1 MRNASLWLVCLAM
14 GAGCV
19 EQPTANRGPRA
30 VSSEQLEAVRRR
42 VVTRTAPTPQNR
54 LNVRFGNKVELIGFD
69 TSVNPRSGQ
78 LRKGQSVTI
87 TWYWHCLTPTG
98 EGWRI
103 FTHLDDANGP
113 RTNQDN
119 VGEVRTAYQPERW
132 RAGEYIRD
140 QQTIELPG
148 DWDSPW
154 CACTSGLWK
163 GSERMAPTGAPAI
176 NENRARVVEFNTGEQ
191 VQVSEL
197 NAGRASGPSPPT
209 GVLNEPSWINA
220 VRTGPL
226 VNTMTGA
233 PAGATE
239 SRANVRVLWD
249 DQALHLA
256 YEVSDDNLVDP
267 STARDN
273 HLWENDAVEVMLDP
287 NGDGQN
293 YFEIQVSPNN
303 HTFETRYD
311 RARDPQPFG
320 HTDWNPE
327 LRTGVQRTGTVGNAD
342 DTDERYVVELAIPW
356 SSLADLPHTPPQV
369 GDQIPPN
376 LFVMDKPNAGGQ
388 RFAAWSAPRRG
399 DFHTLERFGRITLTA
414 PPPSRRAPAVV
425 PGPPPGTAPTAAA
438 PVAAQAPA
446 SRCRAV
452 SPSPCRPSSTPR
464 ASRSMRPSA
473 APAPP
478 RTDPDPPAAIPPPD
492 ATAPPHLRPRA
503 DDHSSS

>member
-19 EQPTANRGPRA
+19 EQPAANRGPRA

-42 VVTRTAPTPQNR
+42 VVSRTAPTPQNR

-69 TSVNPRSGQ
+69 TSVNPSTGQ
-78 LRKGQSVTI
+78 LRKGQSVTV

-98 EGWRI
+98 EGWRL

-148 DWDSPW
+148 DWDSPVVRMHL
-154 CACTSGLWK
+154 GLWK
-163 GSERMAPTGAPAI
+163 GGDRMAPTGAPGL
-176 NENRARVVEFNTGEQ
+176 NENRARVLEFNTGEQ
-191 VQVSEL
+191 VQVSEM
-197 NAGRASGPSPPT
+197 NAGRASGAIT
-209 GVLNEPSWINA
+209 ADGVLDEPSWINA
-220 VRTGPL
+220 TRSGPL

-287 NGDGQN
+287 NGDGRN

-303 HTFETRYD
+303 HTFETRYNA
-311 RARDPQPFG
+311 ARDPQPFG
-320 HTDWNPE
+320 QVDWNPE
-327 LRTGVQRTGTVGNAD
+327 LRTGVRATGTIGNAD
-342 DTDERYVVELAIPW
+342 DTDTGYVAELSIPW

-369 GDQIPPN
+369 GDQIRLN
-376 LFVMDKPNAGGQ
+376 LFVMDKPKAGGQ

-414 PPPSRRAPAVV
+414 APPVPTVV
-425 PGPPPGTAPTAAA
+425 PGTPVPGTAPTAAA
-438 PVAAQAPA
+438 PAEPTPAIAMPGRQPVAVPTIVDPTRLQVVRPSAAQAPA
-446 SRCRAV
+446 A
-452 SPSPCRPSSTPR
+452 
-464 ASRSMRPSA
+464 
-473 APAPP
+473 
-478 RTDPDPPAAIPPPD
+478 
-492 ATAPPHLRPRA
+492 H
-503 DDHSSS
+503 

>member
-1 MRNASLWLVCLAM
+1 MRNASAWLVCLAVA
-14 GAGCV
+14 AGCV

-54 LNVRFGNKVELIGFD
+54 LNVSFGNKVELVGYD
-69 TSVNPRSGQ
+69 TTINPRDGQ

-87 TWYWHCLTPTG
+87 TWYWHCTAPTG
-98 EGWRI
+98 EGWRL

-119 VGEVRTAYQPERW
+119 VGEVRGAYQPERW

-148 DWDSPW
+148 DWDSPVVRIHL
-154 CACTSGLWK
+154 GLWK
-163 GSERMAPTGAPAI
+163 GNERMPPGAGSPSDGDR
-176 NENRARVVEFNTGEQ
+176 RARAVEFNTGEQ

-197 NAGRASGPSPPT
+197 NVGRANGPITPD
-209 GVLNEPSWINA
+209 GQLNEPAWNNA
-220 VRTGPL
+220 MRTGPL

-239 SRANVRVLWD
+239 SRANARMLWD
-249 DQALHLA
+249 DQNLYIA

-267 STARDN
+267 STERDN

-356 SSLADLPHTPPQV
+356 SSLADLPHSPPQV
-369 GDQIPPN
+369 GDQIRLN
-376 LFVMDKPNAGGQ
+376 LFVMDKPKAGGQ
-388 RFAAWSAPRRG
+388 RFSAWSAPRRG

-414 PPPSRRAPAVV
+414 APPAAGEAPAVPTGAAV
-425 PGPPPGTAPTAAA
+425 PPTAAQPPIA
-438 PVAAQAPA
+438 MPGQGG
-446 SRCRAV
+446 AV
-452 SPSPCRPSSTPR
+452 VPTIDPTRLQVVRPQG
-464 ASRSMRPSA
+464 AA
-473 APAPP
+473 APA
-478 RTDPDPPAAIPPPD
+478 
-492 ATAPPHLRPRA
+492 H
-503 DDHSSS
+503 